1 MRKLLTIPGVLF
13 TVLFVCNPCFA
24 EESMDAINVKYP
36 SSNLITAG
44 QPSKEDFKRLKEMGV
59 SKIISLRPETET
71 EPFDEKQEAEMLGIA
86 FERISVSGAPD
97 LTLDKASQLENA
109 LQGEEK
115 VFIHCASGNRVGAL
129 LAIKAKEIEGK
140 SAQEALE
147 FGEKAGLSSLR
158 SAVKTLVENE
168 SVKTT
173 NP

>member
-1 MRKLLTIPGVLF
+1 MRKYLTLAGVLF
-13 TVLFVCNPCFA
+13 IILFVNNPCFA

-44 QPSKEDFKRLKEMGV
+44 QPSKEDFKKLKEMGV
-59 SKIISLRPETET
+59 SKIISLRPETES
-71 EPFDEKQEAEMLGIA
+71 EPFDAQREAEALGIA

-97 LTLDKASQLENA
+97 LTLDKARQLEQA

-129 LAIKAKEIEGK
+129 LAVKAKVIEGK
-140 SAQEALE
+140 STREALE

-158 SAVKTLVENE
+158 NTVKTLVENE
-168 SVKTT
+168 FSKTT
-173 NP
+173 NL